1 MKPKRVRG
9 HAIDRPKSYPR
20 NELVVLLGV
29 NAGLRHAEAAGLQGE
44 FMILE
49 KKLVVVPR
57 QSTWYGQG
65 PTKGQNGR
73 FLEMPRHLIL
83 RLREWIAMLPPRGTL
98 DLPGGS

>member
-49 KKLVVVPR
+49 KKLVVVWKRHYGRRQVSTRWAPTAPR
-57 QSTWYGQG
+57 SAWT
-65 PTKGQNGR
+65 TR
-73 FLEMPRHLIL
+73 
-83 RLREWIAMLPPRGTL
+83 
-98 DLPGGS
+98 